1 MNIVPRSFHL
11 GFTLVVASWLVP
23 LPAVPQ
29 GPDGLEVQRAA
40 NDRISIRAQDV
51 TVDDILTRLAETL
64 DADIV
69 GVETIPTD
77 RRVTGAI
84 ELPLDRVLAWLAPDA
99 SYAMFWTPSEG
110 WENGG
115 GGAKR
120 LRIVFFPEGQ
130 AGSPVYSGRASSFRG
145 FGGGRDAGVAGEPDG
160 GLTSTVGRT
169 RSARRLVP
177 QASGDPTGEDPMA
190 QDPMLDQ
197 TGQDPMADQM
207 GQDPMAGQDPTL
219 DQGMDQGLAPEQD
232 PSQQV
237 DPGYDQGAIPD
248 PLSQQPY

>member
-23 LPAVPQ
+23 LSAAPQ
-29 GPDGLEVQRAA
+29 GPDGLEVERAA
-40 NDRISIRAQDV
+40 NDRISIRAQNV

-77 RRVTGAI
+77 RRVTGQI

-99 SYAMFWTPSEG
+99 SYAMFWSPSEG

-115 GGAKR
+115 SGAKR

-130 AGSPVYSGRASSFRG
+130 AASPVSSGRASSFRG
-145 FGGGRDAGVAGEPDG
+145 FGGGENEGIAGEPDG

-169 RSARRLVP
+169 RSARRVVR
-177 QASGDPTGEDPMA
+177 QASGDLTG
-190 QDPMLDQ
+190 QDQ
-197 TGQDPMADQM
+197 TGQDPMA
-207 GQDPMAGQDPTL
+207 GQDSTL

-232 PSQQV
+232 PNQQV
-237 DPGYDQGAIPD
+237 DPGYEQGAVPD